1 MTTLLTT
8 VGRYQYLRLPFGVV
22 RAIDNYCRQ
31 VADSFNDIPNTRR
44 VSEDILIFSMTW
56 KEHVEAVGQLFA
68 SEHDASL
75 NTKKLKFAQQ
85 TVKFGGYMDS
95 ETTSY
100 RIQNLPT
107 LSGNSRRQGT
117 IPTSGI
123 LRALPAG
130 R

>member
-1 MTTLLTT
+1 MYP
-8 VGRYQYLRLPFGVV
+8 G
-22 RAIDNYCRQ
+22 DDYCRL
-31 VADSFNDIPNTRR
+31 VGDVFDDIPNSLR
-44 VSEDILIFSMTW
+44 VVEDIRFLNKTW
-56 KEHVEAVGQLFA
+56 EEHVEAVGYLFA
-68 SEHDASL
+68 RSAEHDVSL